1 LIQIISASTIF
12 LYISAKTSTMSD
24 DQNHTTTSD
33 LQTSSNSSGGIVSH
47 SKLPKNNEENGL
59 SNLTRTNNIFG
70 DHTEVSNEALK
81 PLSRDLATTQ
91 QHASTERNLP
101 ILSWETFSN
110 AQAQLPSK
118 GQKDEKGTNLK
129 GDAVA
134 SAPRSEKNAKENSGK
149 EDLDVIDKER
159 VTYGG
164 FSIGKE
170 ELLTRLSLELV
181 AQYEARGML
190 PIRGSRII
198 TGQGYH
204 PQPAPSLTDEEEKAR
219 RALIR
224 ARLDQIQ

>member
-1 LIQIISASTIF
+1 
-12 LYISAKTSTMSD
+12 MSD

-33 LQTSSNSSGGIVSH
+33 LQTSSNSIGGIVSH
-47 SKLPKNNEENGL
+47 SKLPENNEKNRL

-70 DHTEVSNEALK
+70 DHTEVSNEGLK

-91 QHASTERNLP
+91 QHASTERNLTV
-101 ILSWETFSN
+101 LSWETFSN

-118 GQKDEKGTNLK
+118 GQQNEKGTNLK
-129 GDAVA
+129 GDAVV
-134 SAPRSEKNAKENSGK
+134 SAPRSEKNAKENSG
-149 EDLDVIDKER
+149 EEDVIDKER

-170 ELLTRLSLELV
+170 ELLTRLSPELV

-204 PQPAPSLTDEEEKAR
+204 PEPAPSLTDEEEKAR

-224 ARLDQIQ
+224 ARLNQIQ